1 MQYKSFMEALKGKQ
15 HKIDKN
21 KNGKIDSHDFKLL
34 RKEETEDT
42 NESFDFNRAAMA
54 KQRLMNLKGKKV
66 RGANIANLMRAAGL
80 KEEELEESELD
91 QLDEVLSADAKA
103 GDWIHDFVHSTN
115 PKFEG
120 KSKKER
126 IQMALG
132 AYYAKKRSKDGE
144 GVNEET
150 QQVDEGLGSVI
161 SSAFQKM
168 KAKLTP
174 STKPSTPPVTPV
186 KVKAGG
192 PKPGTPEQRAA
203 VQRTAIQRAAVQR
216 AKIKAGVPKTAA
228 SSAPKQWTP
237 SAADRKAMQDKLA
250 KQRPN
255 NDASVKASIAGR
267 KAEREA
273 GLRESVKTT
282 HEDPLV
288 TVHDKDGLHTHA
300 NLSTANAI
308 FNTNVGHKEVH
319 KGPVK
324 TKDGHETK
332 RDLTFALSKHHENA
346 MKESKDYEYADG
358 DMSITQLKQIK
369 AHSEWI
375 LDMLKPNTDMPEWVQ
390 SKITLAADYLSTA
403 CDYLHVELNEAALKK
418 VGQPVDVDKVHA
430 AGQEPHEEKF
440 ETVKKKTVKEEYDE
454 EGNVT
459 YSKVSFSQF
468 METLNEMKTELKM
481 RPNGGADV
489 MHPSSNKPI
498 ASITPKMDKF
508 GGKHRA
514 TFWGHASG
522 ADQTKEFDSHEDAH
536 KWVRNRHAAST
547 VGTRA
552 LAKAVRKEE
561 TESVSE
567 AMTATQVRPGVTR
580 YTGGSYGSAKGA
592 KYGNTDYDN
601 EDIDKKED
609 ESQEQPKRG
618 RGRPA
623 GAKSGARGPRI
634 K

>member
-34 RKEETEDT
+34 RKEEAEDT

-103 GDWIHDFVHSTN
+103 SDWIHDFVHSTN

-132 AYYAKKRSKDGE
+132 AYYNTQKKKDGIS
-144 GVNEET
+144 EEHI
-150 QQVDEGLGSVI
+150 DEGLGSI
-161 SSAFQKM
+161 ITSAFQKM

-174 STKPSTPPVTPV
+174 STKPSTPPAAPV
-186 KVKAGG
+186 KVKLPGQTPAKPAAKPAPGTKLKAGG
-192 PKPGTPEQRAA
+192 PKPTMPAA
-203 VQRTAIQRAAVQR
+203 
-216 AKIKAGVPKTAA
+216 KPAA
-228 SSAPKQWTP
+228 SSASKPWRP

-250 KQRPN
+250 KERPN

-273 GLRESVKTT
+273 GLREEVRTT

-324 TKDGHETK
+324 TKDGHETQ
-332 RDLTFALSKHHENA
+332 RDLTFAISKHHETE
-346 MKESKDYEYADG
+346 MRKEEIEQFIS
-358 DMSITQLKQIK
+358 QLQ
-369 AHSEWI
+369 
-375 LDMLKPNTDMPEWVQ
+375 LDEETIDKVL
-390 SKITLAADYLSTA
+390 
-403 CDYLHVELNEAALKK
+403 EAVKK
-418 VGQPVDVDKVHA
+418 VGQPVDVDKIHA

-440 ETVKKKTVKEEYDE
+440 ETFKKKPVKEEYDE
-454 EGNVT
+454 EGNIT

-468 METLNEMKTELKM
+468 M
-481 RPNGGADV
+481 
-489 MHPSSNKPI
+489 
-498 ASITPKMDKF
+498 
-508 GGKHRA
+508 
-514 TFWGHASG
+514 
-522 ADQTKEFDSHEDAH
+522 
-536 KWVRNRHAAST
+536 
-547 VGTRA
+547 
-552 LAKAVRKEE
+552 
-561 TESVSE
+561 E